1 LGGLYGPSN
10 PFFPPFRLCATSI
23 LLSRSQLHGSSHYVF
38 TCVCLH
44 VQVVQNQDEMIKRG
58 TLDKPFKGIADCASW
73 IMKNEGFAAFW
84 RSNTTNCL
92 RYFPTQALNFAFK
105 GT

>member
-1 LGGLYGPSN
+1 
-10 PFFPPFRLCATSI
+10 
-23 LLSRSQLHGSSHYVF
+23 VF
-38 TCVCLH
+38 SLASVLH